1 VTTIGF
7 EIPTAGRAG
16 LRIYTVQG
24 ILVRTLVNGLLEPGR
39 HTVQWDGRDDRG
51 RTLGSGVYVSEL
63 VSDGRRLSRKL
74 SLLK

>member
-1 VTTIGF
+1 
-7 EIPTAGRAG
+7 
-16 LRIYTVQG
+16 
-24 ILVRTLVNGLLEPGR
+24 VRTLVNGLLEPGR